1 MVRRTEFLV
10 AGRHRST
17 EIGVLSDAALR
28 SPATANAVISPWRNR
43 GIRRAARLGFVLLT
57 VGLSAARGQPA
68 TAPSATDTL
77 RITLAAARALGLHDN
92 PDLIATRLD
101 TAIARGELKQA
112 RTLLFNPAGDVLA
125 PAAGNGTELGLTLE
139 LEVFGQRGQR
149 VAAGRAEIARAAAGI
164 TNVSRLTVGEID
176 RAFYRLASA
185 SERALLA
192 GEVLELNQRLASVAE
207 RQLAAGE
214 ISRLDYNLAVVEL
227 GRSRSRALAT
237 RREREQIEL
246 DLQRL
251 LGLKS
256 GTHIEPDIGSMQD
269 EGMPDSVSS
278 VPKGVHAHAARAA
291 RLNVDSLIAVALT
304 RRPDLTERGAAI
316 EVAQA
321 RARLARREALPNLIV
336 RAAVEPAANGGQ
348 AFRPGLGATI
358 PLFNR
363 NHGLAEAR
371 DAAARQVELE
381 RASLIVRLRTEIAA
395 EVAAYRSAAEEVEIL
410 ETTVLAP
417 ARQNRQL
424 LETAYREGKVGLPVL
439 LLIRNQVIDA
449 ELEYWA
455 SWLAERV
462 ALADL
467 AEATAENIARAP
479 KTP

>member
-1 MVRRTEFLV
+1 MLSRTSSR
-10 AGRHRST
+10 AQ
-17 EIGVLSDAALR
+17 AC
-28 SPATANAVISPWRNR
+28 AVIA
-43 GIRRAARLGFVLLT
+43 ILFCKTAVAF
-57 VGLSAARGQPA
+57 GQSGA
-68 TAPSATDTL
+68 IQRPSDTL
-77 RITLAAARALGLHDN
+77 RLTLAAARARGILDN

-101 TAIARGELKQA
+101 TTIARGELRQA
-112 RTLLFNPAGDVLA
+112 RTLPFNPSSDLLA
-125 PAAGNGTELGLTLE
+125 PARGNGTELGVTQE

-149 VAAGRAEIARAAAGI
+149 VAAGRAEVTRATAGI
-164 TNVSRLTVGEID
+164 TNAARLTLGEID
-176 RAFYRLASA
+176 RGFYRLASA
-185 SERALLA
+185 SQRTLLA
-192 GEVLELNQRLASVAE
+192 DEVLELNQRLASVAQ

-214 ISRLDYNLAVVEL
+214 ISKLDYNLAVVEL

-237 RREREQIEL
+237 RREREQVEL

-251 LGLKS
+251 LGLRS
-256 GTHIEPDIGSMQD
+256 GTHVEPDIGNMQD
-269 EGMPDSVSS
+269 EGMPDSVSG
-278 VPKGVHAHAARAA
+278 VPSGAHAHAARAA
-291 RLNVDSLIAVALT
+291 KLNVDSLIAVALT
-304 RRPDLTERGAAI
+304 RRPDLSERSAAI

-321 RARLARREALPNLIV
+321 QARLARREALPNLIV
-336 RAAVEPAANGGQ
+336 RGAVEPAANGGQ
-348 AFRPGLGATI
+348 AFRPGIGATI

-363 NHGLAEAR
+363 NRGIAEAR
-371 DAAARQVELE
+371 DATARQVELQ
-381 RASLIVRLRTEIAA
+381 RASLVGRMRTEIAA

-467 AEATAENIARAP
+467 AEATAENIAPSQRNP
-479 KTP
+479 